1 MQPPES
7 RLGELHKGESLLDWV
22 ILDGFDRPSPVAEQ
36 ISALLRSRLRQ
47 AGKRHEIFPLT
58 RMDLKICRS
67 CGACG
72 YKSPGKCVVNDHL
85 HGILRAVAPSQVL
98 VFLSPIRFGG
108 YSYPLKKTTEKFMT
122 LGMPYYSVPGGR
134 LMHALRYDA
143 KSLLTIGV
151 TEAEEAGQEE
161 CFRLLGR
168 RNARNLQSR
177 HHQTVIVRPADS
189 VLTAVGPVLEEAL
202 QW

>member
-1 MQPPES
+1 M
-7 RLGELHKGESLLDWV
+7 DWV
-22 ILDGFDRPSPVAEQ
+22 ILDGFDRPSTAAEQ
-36 ISALLRSRLRQ
+36 ILALLRDRLQQ
-47 AGKRHEIFPLT
+47 AAKRYEIFPLAK
-58 RMDLKICRS
+58 MNLASCRS

-85 HGILRAVAPSQVL
+85 HGILRAVAPSRVL
-98 VFLSPIRFGG
+98 VFLSPVRFGG

-151 TEAEEAGQEE
+151 TEADVAGQEE
-161 CFRLLGR
+161 CFRLLSR
-168 RNARNLQSR
+168 RNANNLQSP
-177 HHQTVIVRPADS
+177 HHRSVIVRPWDS
-189 VLTAVGPVLEEAL
+189 VQAEVAPLLEEAL
-202 QW
+202 PW